1 MSWYQSRR
9 KVQIEDPKPAD
20 DGEDEETNDKISLK
34 IKSLDKSV
42 SRNVVNQ
49 EPFMGVKVR
58 RKASFVRDYRGDKK
72 IFFADKVLKFT
83 STGKMKRRI
92 LLVTDFA
99 VYIVDPDMGTLKRRV
114 SLAAVEKVSLSE
126 LSDNFCAIIIPTEYD
141 ILLAS
146 TRKTEIVNMLMEAT
160 KTTSNFELEVYLS
173 NSFEYNAAADVVK
186 EILFEEVEGGVKTKF
201 LRK

>member
-1 MSWYQSRR
+1 
-9 KVQIEDPKPAD
+9 
-20 DGEDEETNDKISLK
+20 
-34 IKSLDKSV
+34 
-42 SRNVVNQ
+42 
-49 EPFMGVKVR
+49 
-58 RKASFVRDYRGDKK
+58 
-72 IFFADKVLKFT
+72 
-83 STGKMKRRI
+83 MKRRI

-146 TRKTEIVNMLMEAT
+146 TRKTEIVNMLTEAT

-173 NSFEYNAAADVVK
+173 N
-186 EILFEEVEGGVKTKF
+186 
-201 LRK
+201 R